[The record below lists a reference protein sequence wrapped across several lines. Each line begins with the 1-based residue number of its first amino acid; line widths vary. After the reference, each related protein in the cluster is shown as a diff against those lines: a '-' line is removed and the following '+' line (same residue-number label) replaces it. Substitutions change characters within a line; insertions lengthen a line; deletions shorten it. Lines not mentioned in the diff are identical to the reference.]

1 MSHTPVLLREVIDHL
16 HPQSGETVIDLTVG
30 LGGHAKAFSEKIG
43 SKGKLIGLDADEKNL
58 AEATKNIAEKNVQFL
73 HVNFRELPTLNLP
86 LCDILFA
93 DLGLSSPHIDDPQ
106 RGFTFREDSPLDC
119 RFDQTH
125 GEPASLLLERASEEE
140 LVRIFGEYGELRFAR
155 TLAQEIMARRAP
167 QAFGRSSDL
176 VRAVEK
182 VFSWKAKKVLPQIFQ
197 ALRIAV
203 NDEMGALSILL
214 DYGPSLLKPGGRF
227 GIISYHSLEDRMV
240 KRRFQELAGIPGSGV
255 FKTALVPT
263 SYTLLTKKPVQPTM
277 EEIQR
282 NPRSRS
288 AVFRILQ
295 KQ

>member
-1 MSHTPVLLREVIDHL
+1 VSHTPVLLREVIDHL

-73 HVNFRELPTLNLP
+73 HVNFRELQTLNLP

>member
-1 MSHTPVLLREVIDHL
+1 VSHTPVLLREVIDHL